1 MRKDFG
7 QMRRDF
13 DRTRTEIVDLVEASR
28 TKILSEIDYFKG
40 QIIGAV
46 MGAVESSKEVQAS
59 YVKNAFEIVSEFFM
73 AVKNIMEAHA
83 ILFFFFFQV
92 ILLFGV
98 IFYHKLRRQLR
109 LFLV

>member
-1 MRKDFG
+1 
-7 QMRRDF
+7 
-13 DRTRTEIVDLVEASR
+13 VDLLEATR

-46 MGAVESSKEVQAS
+46 MTAVESSKEVQEN
-59 YVKNAFEIVSEFFM
+59 YVKNAFEIVRDFFNL
-73 AVKNIMEAHA
+73 VKNVMETHA
-83 ILFFFFFQV
+83 ILFFLFFQV

-98 IFYHKLRRQLR
+98 IYYHKLRRQLR